1 MAMPARTQTG
11 APLTAEDLYELPD
24 DGYRYELVRGEL
36 RVSEPP
42 GWGHGE
48 ISVIIAATLLAYVR
62 PRGLGAVTGE
72 AGYVLAR
79 GPDTVRGPDVTFVAA
94 ARRPAPEVEHRYYEG
109 APDLAVEVL
118 SPDDRASEVAEKV
131 DEYFAAGTRLVWVVN
146 PKTRSVTVHTP
157 DGIARNLRESD
168 TIDGGDVIPG
178 FACSVAELFPE
189 RRSIH

>member
-1 MAMPARTQTG
+1 
-11 APLTAEDLYELPD
+11 
-24 DGYRYELVRGEL
+24 
-36 RVSEPP
+36 VSEPP

-48 ISVIIAATLLAYVR
+48 VSVIIGARLLAYVE
-62 PRGLGAVTGE
+62 PRRLGSVTGE

-79 GPDTVRGPDVTFVAA
+79 GPDTVRGPDVTFVSAH
-94 ARRPAPEVEHRYYEG
+94 RRPAREVAHRYYEG

-131 DEYFAAGTRLVWVVN
+131 DEYFGAGARLVWVVN
-146 PKTRSVTVHTP
+146 PKTRSATVHTP
-157 DGIARNLRESD
+157 DGIARLLRETD

-178 FACSVAELFPE
+178 FTCPVAELFPE

>member
-1 MAMPARTQTG
+1 MAMPAPTQPGTL
-11 APLTAEDLYELPD
+11 LTAEDLYELPD
-24 DGYRYELVRGEL
+24 GGRHHELVRGRL
-36 RVSEPP
+36 CVSEPP
-42 GWGHGE
+42 GFSHGA
-48 ISVIIAATLLAYVR
+48 ISTIIAATLLAYVR
-62 PRGLGAVTGE
+62 PRGLGTVTVE
-72 AGYVLAR
+72 SGYVLAR
-79 GPDTVRGPDVTFVAA
+79 GPDTVRGPDVTFLAA
-94 ARRPAPEVEHRYYEG
+94 AREPTADVAHRFYEG

-157 DGIARNLRESD
+157 DGIARILRESD

-178 FACSVAELFPE
+178 FTCSVAELFPE